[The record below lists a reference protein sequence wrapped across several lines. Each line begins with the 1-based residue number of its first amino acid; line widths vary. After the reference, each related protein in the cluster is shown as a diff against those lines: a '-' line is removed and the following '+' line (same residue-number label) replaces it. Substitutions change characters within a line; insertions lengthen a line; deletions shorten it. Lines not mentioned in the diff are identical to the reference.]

1 MSPELIGILTVG
13 VAVIAV
19 MLTAL
24 QRIDRRFERVEERI
38 DTLEERI
45 DKRFERIE
53 ERVDT
58 LEERMNK
65 RIDGVEDRIASLEK
79 GQARLEGLLDGLREA
94 LFERAARSA

>member
-1 MSPELIGILTVG
+1 MGMSPELIGILTVG

-19 MLTAL
+19 VFTAL
-24 QRIDRRFERVEERI
+24 Q
-38 DTLEERI
+38 RI

-53 ERVDT
+53 ERIDT

-65 RIDGVEDRIASLEK
+65 RIDGVEVRIASLEK

>member
-19 MLTAL
+19 MFTAL
-24 QRIDRRFERVEERI
+24 Q
-38 DTLEERI
+38 RI

-53 ERVDT
+53 ERIDT

>member
-19 MLTAL
+19 VFTAL
-24 QRIDRRFERVEERI
+24 Q
-38 DTLEERI
+38 RI

-53 ERVDT
+53 ERIDT

-65 RIDGVEDRIASLEK
+65 RIDGVEVRIASLEK

>member
-19 MLTAL
+19 ILTAL
-24 QRIDRRFERVEERI
+24 QRID
-38 DTLEERI
+38 
-45 DKRFERIE
+45 KRFERMERRIDALEERMDRRIDALE
-53 ERVDT
+53 ERVD
-58 LEERMNK
+58 K
-65 RIDGVEDRIASLEK
+65 RIDGVEVRIASLEK